1 MGAGASS
8 SAACVR
14 NSAFH
19 WFQPAQ
25 APVAHNISLPSTAP
39 TPSEL
44 SNWPLFPAAQS
55 TPAVSCADTPPTTA
69 LSTTPASLLSSLSTP
84 LLDSYG
90 SQQLSCSLAT
100 SSFPQQDQ
108 QLQQPPL
115 DILDWSSTLT
125 MPYADPIMFPS
136 SGLGMTSH
144 HHSPS
149 SSVGATMATST
160 ATQSRTPPLS
170 LSPAYSSETSPIAQ
184 AVDGGCS
191 ASVAIGEDN
200 DNDNNN
206 SSSSSNNLQ
215 FLSFLDLSSLGST
228 SPSIAAPAASVA
240 MAPSVSSSSASG
252 TSVSAVAAP
261 PPPSRSSF
269 SSSSSSAPNVPGL
282 TLSCAARGI
291 HKKSG
296 AGGAR
301 VRTSTT
307 TAAADDEDL
316 LLKRQRNSLA
326 ARKYRQKKLDRI
338 SELEVEVGQLQG
350 ERDALRIQLARQEA
364 ETAALREMLLV
375 QSRDRENDGGSK
387 RRKKK

>member
-8 SAACVR
+8 AA
-14 NSAFH
+14 A
-19 WFQPAQ
+19 
-25 APVAHNISLPSTAP
+25 SLPSTAP

-55 TPAVSCADTPPTTA
+55 TPAVSFADTPLTTTP
-69 LSTTPASLLSSLSTP
+69 STTPASLLSSLSTP

-90 SQQLSCSLAT
+90 SQQLSCSSAS
-100 SSFPQQDQ
+100 SSFAQQQEQ
-108 QLQQPPL
+108 QLQQQPLL
-115 DILDWSSTLT
+115 DIFDWSSILT
-125 MPYADPIMFPS
+125 MPYADPIMFPPS
-136 SGLGMTSH
+136 RLGMASH

-170 LSPAYSSETSPIAQ
+170 LSPAYSSETSPVAQ
-184 AVDGGCS
+184 AADGGCS
-191 ASVAIGEDN
+191 ASVAVGEDN
-200 DNDNNN
+200 DNDNNSSS

-228 SPSIAAPAASVA
+228 PGSTAEPAASVA

-261 PPPSRSSF
+261 SPPPRSSL

-282 TLSCAARGI
+282 TLSRAARGV
-291 HKKSG
+291 HKRSG

-364 ETAALREMLLV
+364 ETTALRKMLLV
-375 QSRDRENDGGSK
+375 QSRDREDDGGSK
-387 RRKKK
+387 RRKRK